1 MSNQVPIRDDEV
13 LNLFSR
19 TLKSK
24 LGEHLKRLILY
35 GSRARGDPR
44 PDSDYDC
51 LAVVDAVSPELREA
65 IYEIGG
71 DFLYEH
77 GALFSVIPV
86 TEERFR
92 RQTVHPLFVNV
103 RRDGVTL

>member
-1 MSNQVPIRDDEV
+1 MTDLAPIHDDEV

-19 TLKSK
+19 ALKSK
-24 LGEHLKRLILY
+24 LGEHLKRLILF
-35 GSRARGDPR
+35 GSRARGDSR

-51 LAVVDAVSPELREA
+51 LAIVDAVSPELRDA
-65 IYEIGG
+65 IYDIGG

-86 TEERFR
+86 TEERFK
-92 RQTVHPLFVNV
+92 RQTVNPLFVNV
-103 RRDGVTL
+103 RREGVSL